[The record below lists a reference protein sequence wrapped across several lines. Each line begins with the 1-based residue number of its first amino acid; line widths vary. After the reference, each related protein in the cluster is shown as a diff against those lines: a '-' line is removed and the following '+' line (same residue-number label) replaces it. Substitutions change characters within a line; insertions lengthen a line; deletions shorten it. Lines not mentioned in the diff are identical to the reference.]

1 MAQPFHLPAH
11 GTRILIWYIA
21 FKPPVKYEKGII
33 RMKRM
38 KMLAFLALALV
49 FTLSLVSAQADAPA
63 TVYVAHTQTYVPYD
77 FVNEKGESDGFEV
90 QVLKAVD
97 ELLPQYQFEF
107 VPTTD
112 DDLLIGIESGK
123 YNIGIK
129 GAWYTKERA
138 EKFIFPK
145 NYIAASIIG
154 LAIRAETA
162 SEITDIDSFA
172 AFSGKLVPI
181 PPQSAQYA
189 VVEEYNAAH
198 AEKPILLQPSEVFTI
213 TDAYAWVLEGRYDA
227 FFDIKL
233 SFQNNVLKEDGPYHN
248 LADQL
253 AYVPYKAIPTW
264 PLFSKNDQA
273 LADAYDGAITELTTS
288 GKIAELSQTF
298 FGEDIFQYIQK

>member
-1 MAQPFHLPAH
+1 M
-11 GTRILIWYIA
+11 
-21 FKPPVKYEKGII
+21 KKVK
-33 RMKRM
+33 
-38 KMLAFLALALV
+38 LFSFLAVALI
-49 FTLSLVSAQADAPA
+49 FSISLITAQAEAPA
-63 TVYVAHTQTYVPYD
+63 TIYVAHTQTYVPYD

-112 DDLLIGIESGK
+112 DDLLIGLESGK

-129 GAWYTKERA
+129 GAWFTSERA

-145 NYIAASIIG
+145 NNIAASIIG

-162 SEITDIDSFA
+162 AEITDIDSFA

-198 AEKPILLQPSEVFTI
+198 PDKPIILLPSEVFTI
-213 TDAYAWVLEGRYDA
+213 TDAYAWVLEGRYDG

-233 SFQNNVLKEDGPYHN
+233 SFQNNVLKDDGPYHD
-248 LADQL
+248 LIGKL

-264 PLFSKNDQA
+264 PLFTKNDQA
-273 LADAYDGAITELTTS
+273 LADAYDGAIVELTES
-288 GKIAELSQTF
+288 GKIAELSQAF